1 MLGAVTAL
9 MICML
14 PVSIRSIALPTFAL
28 FALSTSA
35 CSLVPIEV
43 TADGKLQFEVR
54 GETTSYSDIETYDP
68 NENEDYLRYKDQFE
82 AGEIDSILISVLRVQ
97 PGNQATWVAGQVDVR
112 EHTESNDGE
121 WTEGV
126 SSWGGLRLMGEQ
138 QPNGTQEP
146 LQDEIYLNP
155 ALSDNY
161 NELNRVV
168 FKGAKGPIDLRV
180 QGVADS
186 GPVEF
191 DLEVTVTFTVNN

>member
-1 MLGAVTAL
+1 MIRMLKVAHRL
-9 MICML
+9 F
-14 PVSIRSIALPTFAL
+14 ALPTFAL
-28 FALSTSA
+28 LAISSSA

-43 TADGKLQFEVR
+43 SADGKLQFEVR
-54 GETTSYSDIETYDP
+54 GETNTYQDVVMYDP
-68 NENEDYLRYKDQFE
+68 NENEDYLRYKDQFDR
-82 AGEIDSILISVLRVQ
+82 GEIDSILISVLNVR
-97 PGNQATWVAGQVDVR
+97 PANRATWVAGQVDVR
-112 EHTESNDGE
+112 EHTESNDGP

-161 NELNRVV
+161 DELNAVV
-168 FKGAKGPIDLRV
+168 FQGARGPIDLRV

-191 DLEVTVTFTVNN
+191 DLEVTVSFTVAN